1 MPGPVSITRM
11 TVSPSSQSSTNSTRP
26 PSGGELHCVV
36 DQIDN
41 GLEQKIA
48 VALHRRPIGSFGPKG
63 DTLVLGDRTVEIAHF
78 ANQRGE
84 LDLAKPFSP
93 SAMLDF
99 RNAQQRRDRGQQLVE
114 TSDRLIGKISIANTI

>member
-11 TVSPSSQSSTNSTRP
+11 TVSPSLQSSTSHA
-26 PSGGELHCVV
+26 SAFGGEFHCVV

-63 DTLVLGDRTVEIAHF
+63 DTLVLGDRSVEIAPV
-78 ANQRGE
+78 AKQRGE
-84 LDLAKPFSP
+84 LDLAKPFAP

-114 TSDRLIGKISIANTI
+114 TSDRLIGNSAEFLQR